1 MTSSNLPPYEE
12 SGAGTDALDFA
23 KVASILWAKAW
34 VIIVCLVLAGGATF
48 LYLYR
53 AVPLYAAQAIL
64 DYRPDQQSR
73 ILDVSGFQADIMP
86 GQTTEMRLRH
96 IQRQLTGRALHLRVA
111 QRARLAQDPRF
122 VMALLE
128 EELTEESA
136 ARQLGRMISVTVPR
150 NDTLLLVTVEHPRP
164 EMAAELANHL
174 VEELILEL
182 DEQRSASIYAGTA
195 RLEDTMRGLQEKW
208 REREKELIPH
218 RQHSSELEQRLQ
230 QVMLDMGRVND
241 QRMTMSLDAI
251 ALRTAYAQTQRE
263 GTNVA
268 GLLKLPMIA
277 QNAEVQRLS
286 ATVMQREL
294 EFNTLTQRYRHKHP
308 AYIQAQSE
316 LEGLRARHAEAVL
329 TAAQGIAHQLE
340 ILQAQ
345 QENVVARYNE
355 LNEQAEFLRNE
366 LSLSSDNLMVRELDL
381 QRTIHD
387 RVMQRVKEA
396 SVTSDLLHN
405 PLTIAQRASVPRVPA
420 KPETVKVVLLGIL
433 AGLVAGVGL
442 ALALGFVDTSLK
454 SLEETEQ
461 FLNFPVLS
469 AVPRIPDLESAT
481 SQIIMNDEA
490 NFAGGEAF
498 RSLRTSISVLNKDK
512 AIKTILFTS
521 ALPEEGK
528 TFCALNFAVSLA
540 QQGLRTML
548 IECDLRRPMVAQAL
562 PDIRDDAP
570 GITDYLRSLPVGV
583 SAAQPIEPVR
593 RSGSGL
599 SFAEL
604 RRKQEG
610 KTAGVAPGSATA
622 AVLGSGS
629 GSGDGTGARVSL
641 DEFEQKTAVE
651 NLFFLSAGTP
661 SPDSSELLSQ
671 VGSVSTLLNDA
682 YRRYDRVVIDS
693 APLLG
698 VSDTLLLATQVHAV
712 CLVIRSHRTPR
723 KSIQRALEMLQRAE
737 APVLGVILNGLV
749 ATRSDYYSDY
759 YHYDYRAKGS
769 VRES

>member
-1 MTSSNLPPYEE
+1 MSSSNLPPYEE
-12 SGAGTDALDFA
+12 SGAGSDALDFG

-34 VIIVCLVLAGGATF
+34 VIIVCLILAGGATF

-53 AVPLYAAQAIL
+53 AVPLYAAQAVL
-64 DYRPDQQSR
+64 DYRPDHESR
-73 ILDVSGFQADIMP
+73 LLDVSGLQTDIIP
-86 GQTTEMRLRH
+86 GQSTAIRLRH

-111 QRARLAQDPRF
+111 QRAGLANDPRF
-122 VMALLE
+122 VMAPLE

-150 NDTLLLVTVEHPRP
+150 NDTLLLVVVEHPRP
-164 EMAAELANHL
+164 EMAAELANHV
-174 VEELILEL
+174 VEELILDL
-182 DEQRSASIYAGTA
+182 DDQRSAMIHTA
-195 RLEDTMRGLQEKW
+195 TVRLEESMRGLQEKW

-218 RQHSSELEQRLQ
+218 RQQLSELEQRLQ

-241 QRMTMSLDAI
+241 QRMSMSLDAI
-251 ALRTAYAQTQRE
+251 GLQTAYAQTQRE
-263 GTNVA
+263 ATNVA

-277 QNAEVQRLS
+277 QNAEVQRLNAS
-286 ATVMQREL
+286 VMQREL
-294 EFNTLTQRYRHKHP
+294 EFNTLKQRYRHKHP
-308 AYIQAQSE
+308 AYIQMESE

-345 QENVVARYNE
+345 QDDVVARYNE
-355 LNEQAEFLRNE
+355 LNEQAEILRNQ
-366 LSLSSDNLMVRELDL
+366 LSLSSDNIMIRELDL
-381 QRTIHD
+381 QRSIHD
-387 RVMQRVKEA
+387 RLMQRVKEA
-396 SVTSDLLHN
+396 SLTSDLLHN
-405 PLTIAQRASVPRVPA
+405 PLVISQRAGVPRTPS
-420 KPETVKVVLLGIL
+420 KPQTIKVVLLGVI

-454 SLEETEQ
+454 SLEETER
-461 FLNFPVLS
+461 FLNFAVLS

-498 RSLRTSISVLNKDK
+498 RSLRTSISVLNKDR

-540 QQGLRTML
+540 QQGLRTLL
-548 IECDLRRPMVAQAL
+548 IECDLRRPMVGQAL

-570 GITDYLRSLPVGV
+570 GITDYLRSLPVGIAPARPV
-583 SAAQPIEPVR
+583 EPLR

-610 KTAGVAPGSATA
+610 QPGGANPSSAAA
-622 AVLGSGS
+622 AVMGS
-629 GSGDGTGARVSL
+629 GSGDGTVGRIAL
-641 DEFEQKTAVE
+641 DEFEQKTGVE

-661 SPDSSELLSQ
+661 APDSSELLSQ
-671 VGSVSTLLNDA
+671 VGSVSTMLNDA

-723 KSIQRALEMLQRAE
+723 KSIQRALEVLQRAE
-737 APVLGVILNGLV
+737 APILGVILNGLV
-749 ATRSDYYSDY
+749 ASRSDYYSDY

-769 VRES
+769 AKDG